1 MKRLKEK
8 VRKVDLK
15 CRERKKKL
23 GKAKELCTEETE
35 GFTLDILSVEEC
47 CQNWKSTE
55 NLHSSETSV
64 KVRTNLS
71 KHDAVPF

>member
-1 MKRLKEK
+1 MKRLKEN
-8 VRKVDLK
+8 VRKIDLK
-15 CRERKKKL
+15 GRERKKKL

-35 GFTLDILSVEEC
+35 GFTLDILSIEEC

-55 NLHSSETSV
+55 NFHSLETSV

-71 KHDAVPF
+71 KNDTVTF